1 MNKYTPQD
9 LIKIIW
15 GDPDRQGKHFSGWLD
30 DLVTNLLFKDVPRK
44 VHSTEEVTKRLS
56 RLGFDRSQVAG
67 IRDLLSKDAYK
78 VAKYVRNRF
87 KFHNSSEEPAPARDD
102 FSSYSDYGNVGS
114 NKVLTFFNRALEALF
129 TKSLSTPDNAWLLTP
144 TGKKQF
150 YIESSMKKNE
160 LKQLIKLIV
169 TEAKAYSGYKKTS
182 DKVEHTEK
190 IAKAKTLTP
199 TTKPVEKKEGKKLP
213 VKDKKSNTETS
224 HMAPKKSTPQPPAN
238 EKQEGKKLP
247 VGGHNNTLK
256 EDILGMIREALEAH
270 RVNEMAKNPFEVEA
284 MKIDHNKVGRDK
296 AHEILRKKF
305 GAKYNPKL
313 ADAAIGNARL
323 AQADDTEEDAFDE
336 RTWVNEMAKKPIN
349 YDGKTLSGSI
359 SNTLRAQ
366 DAKSP
371 TGWSLNAPYKL
382 KDGRTVPAGT
392 PVDAP
397 ALTGK
402 NYVPKGGKPAAATL
416 PADDEEEF
424 GVAGHPPSKV
434 AVTLDG
440 KKIGDFNFRLASG
453 KISNDNMETQLY
465 RIQDLAG
472 HALDDSVEKKYAALE
487 DLFFDDKLPANAT
500 LNLKTIRGPKGQTAS
515 AI

>member
-1 MNKYTPQD
+1 MSFMN
-9 LIKIIW
+9 
-15 GDPDRQGKHFSGWLD
+15 
-30 DLVTNLLFKDVPRK
+30 
-44 VHSTEEVTKRLS
+44 
-56 RLGFDRSQVAG
+56 
-67 IRDLLSKDAYK
+67 
-78 VAKYVRNRF
+78 
-87 KFHNSSEEPAPARDD
+87 
-102 FSSYSDYGNVGS
+102 
-114 NKVLTFFNRALEALF
+114 
-129 TKSLSTPDNAWLLTP
+129 
-144 TGKKQF
+144 
-150 YIESSMKKNE
+150 KNE

-224 HMAPKKSTPQPPAN
+224 HMAPKKNTPVPPAN
-238 EKQEGKKLP
+238 EKKEGKKLP

-270 RVNEMAKNPFEVEA
+270 RV
-284 MKIDHNKVGRDK
+284 
-296 AHEILRKKF
+296 
-305 GAKYNPKL
+305 
-313 ADAAIGNARL
+313 
-323 AQADDTEEDAFDE
+323 T
-336 RTWVNEMAKKPIN
+336 EMAKKPIN

-366 DAKSP
+366 DTKSP

-424 GVAGHPPSKV
+424 GVAGNPPSKV
-434 AVTLDG
+434 SVTLDG